1 MALGVICQ
9 KDNILVHEKS
19 KEEHDLRLK
28 RVLARLKKEG
38 ITLNEDKVQVCGGRD
53 KIYRSNY

>member
-28 RVLARLKKEG
+28 RVLVRLKKEG
-38 ITLNEDKVQVCGGRD
+38 ITLNEDKLQVCGGGD